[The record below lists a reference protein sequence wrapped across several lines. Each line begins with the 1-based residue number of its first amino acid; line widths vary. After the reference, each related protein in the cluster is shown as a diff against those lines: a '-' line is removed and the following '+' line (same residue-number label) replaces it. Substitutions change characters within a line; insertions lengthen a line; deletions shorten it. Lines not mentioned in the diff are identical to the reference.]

1 MPRIT
6 QDPNLAESPDF
17 DSIEFQAVYA
27 PLATEANPV
36 ENIIGTLK
44 AAWTHNNNAKKAAWE
59 AQVEQDKAAEE
70 ATEQERQAAVEAEEA
85 MKEKELQETEEANQ
99 REKEKRKPKVQNFTV
114 NKVVDSVSDTCPSP
128 YAIHKLRQGEYIEL
142 YYFTPEACSEAER
155 AEQTAAKDNITFT
168 SVGDQLFMKP
178 AAAYKAAKK
187 VIRDED
193 LTFKQ
198 LTLAKNDMLR
208 HMGQEEWPEQHVV
221 ALSVFFF
228 KLESH
233 RLRKQDGGDTVVLR
247 YQSQVCREWMEALKG
262 TSDED
267 VFDIS
272 VINDLRLNQMYTE
285 HLNAR
290 HSQGVLCIRKT
301 TLSPRELWS
310 SLGFLGGSRDAEMPG
325 SLKSYSA
332 CLRCL

>member
-17 DSIEFQAVYA
+17 DSVEFQAVYA

-44 AAWTHNNNAKKAAWE
+44 AAWTRDNDAKKAAWE

-70 ATEQERQAAVEAEEA
+70 ATEQERQAAVEVEEA

-114 NKVVDSVSDTCPSP
+114 NKVVDSVSDTCPSL
-128 YAIHKLRQGEYIEL
+128 YAIHKLCQGEYVKL

-168 SVGDQLFMKP
+168 LVGDRLFMKL

-198 LTLAKNDMLR
+198 LMLTKNDMLR

-221 ALSVFFF
+221 ALGVFFF

-233 RLRKQDGGDTVVLR
+233 RLRKQDGGDTVVLC
-247 YQSQVCREWMEALKG
+247 YQLQVRREWTEALKG

-272 VINDLRLNQMYTE
+272 IINDLWLNQMYTE

-290 HSQGVLCIRKT
+290 HSQGVLQ
-301 TLSPRELWS
+301 
-310 SLGFLGGSRDAEMPG
+310 
-325 SLKSYSA
+325 
-332 CLRCL
+332 